1 MKFDHSFKLYEKS
14 KTGRTYICDN
24 TVAKLDFISP
34 AAIRVAI
41 YKKGAYMLP
50 TFTINPNNDLSQS
63 GRDKL
68 ATDAFEMF
76 EPIAK
81 KTDNGEK
88 FILKN
93 GIEVNLDLHN
103 FLLSYEKNGKRIFAD
118 RAPLA
123 YNIDGEFG
131 TGAYHYISREDD
143 EKIFG
148 LGDKA
153 GKTDKRGKTYRIE
166 TADSMGFD
174 AEYTDPLYKHIPFYI
189 CQNSV
194 MSYGIYYDASNTSF
208 IDLGREINNYYEH
221 FKFFK
226 TDDDYLVYYVFFGS
240 TLSVLQQYNRLCGK
254 QAFPPKW
261 SFDYCASTMA
271 YTDAE
276 NAEEEMYKFLD
287 KINDLDIACQG
298 FYLSSGYTQIGNLRC
313 VFHWNKEK
321 FPKPEKFISDFK
333 EKGIHLIPNIKPA
346 FLTSH
351 PMYDEIKKQGLFVK
365 NTDGTPYVTQ
375 FWDGLGS
382 YIDFTNPKGF
392 EFWNRQV
399 KEKLLDLGIDA
410 TWNDNNEFDIKACDS
425 VASGFGKEV
434 RASEIRPILTYLM
447 VLSSYKAQVDKY
459 PNTRPF
465 LSSRS
470 GSSAIRRLAQT
481 WSGDNFT
488 SFHDLRFCHYVGMT
502 LSLSGLYFYGH
513 DLGGF
518 SGDMPSEELLLRWM
532 QHGVFE
538 PRFTI
543 HSWNKDNSATMP
555 WSYED
560 KIDAAKEILAERK
573 RLIPY
578 LYNCAYEAVEN
589 ELPIQAPPFIY
600 FDDKN
605 IDVNTTSFMLGRKI
619 LAKCVLDEGKDSVNI
634 YLPKGEIWYLN
645 GKKFTGGQNV
655 ELKIPADKEVP
666 YFVKG
671 GCVLPSDEGEYGF
684 KKSEK
689 LVFTVYPNESGEFK
703 DTFFTD
709 DGISYEYQKGNCA
722 KLEFNVKANESEIEL
737 EVNNSGNMNID
748 YEIRLVETDKR
759 KLVIK

>member
-1 MKFDHSFKLYEKS
+1 MKFDHSFKLYKKS

-68 ATDAFEMF
+68 ATDDFEMF
-76 EPIAK
+76 EPVAK

-174 AEYTDPLYKHIPFYI
+174 A
-189 CQNSV
+189 
-194 MSYGIYYDASNTSF
+194 
-208 IDLGREINNYYEH
+208 
-221 FKFFK
+221 
-226 TDDDYLVYYVFFGS
+226 
-240 TLSVLQQYNRLCGK
+240 
-254 QAFPPKW
+254 
-261 SFDYCASTMA
+261 
-271 YTDAE
+271 
-276 NAEEEMYKFLD
+276 
-287 KINDLDIACQG
+287 
-298 FYLSSGYTQIGNLRC
+298 
-313 VFHWNKEK
+313 
-321 FPKPEKFISDFK
+321 
-333 EKGIHLIPNIKPA
+333 
-346 FLTSH
+346 
-351 PMYDEIKKQGLFVK
+351 
-365 NTDGTPYVTQ
+365 
-375 FWDGLGS
+375 
-382 YIDFTNPKGF
+382 
-392 EFWNRQV
+392 
-399 KEKLLDLGIDA
+399 
-410 TWNDNNEFDIKACDS
+410 
-425 VASGFGKEV
+425 
-434 RASEIRPILTYLM
+434 
-447 VLSSYKAQVDKY
+447 
-459 PNTRPF
+459 
-465 LSSRS
+465 
-470 GSSAIRRLAQT
+470 
-481 WSGDNFT
+481 
-488 SFHDLRFCHYVGMT
+488 
-502 LSLSGLYFYGH
+502 
-513 DLGGF
+513 
-518 SGDMPSEELLLRWM
+518 
-532 QHGVFE
+532 
-538 PRFTI
+538 
-543 HSWNKDNSATMP
+543 
-555 WSYED
+555 
-560 KIDAAKEILAERK
+560 AKEILAERK

-600 FDDKN
+600 FDDEN

-619 LAKCVLDEGKDSVNI
+619 LAKCVLDKGKDSVNI

-703 DTFFTD
+703 DTFFTY

-748 YEIRLVETDKR
+748 YELRLVETDKR